1 MTNDTD
7 DAKLLEKEMDGED
20 VLTADLQS
28 EEPENDN
35 DEIRPTDIVFD
46 CPHCGH
52 NLAID
57 YRGAGL
63 QINCVACGRPAL
75 VPIPDGMKIDDLDLS
90 PGELLTQL
98 FQTRRMM
105 LKNEQRIAELEETL
119 ASVKIRRTEL
129 EKARMTT
136 LHRCAELVGM
146 CQSGLKLQGDMA
158 NTLNRMI
165 ALIAEEQQR

>member
-7 DAKLLEKEMDGED
+7 DAKLLEKEMDNEG
-20 VLTADLQS
+20 VLTSDLQS
-28 EEPENDN
+28 EESEN

-63 QINCVACGRPAL
+63 QINCVACGRQAL

-90 PGELLTQL
+90 SGELLTQL

-105 LKNEQRIAELEETL
+105 LKSEQRVAELEETL
-119 ASVKIRRTEL
+119 ASIKLRRTEL

-146 CQSGLKLQGDMA
+146 CQSGLKLQADMA

-165 ALIAEEQQR
+165 VLIAEEQQR

>member
-7 DAKLLEKEMDGED
+7 DAKILEELEGED
-20 VLTADLQS
+20 VLISADVQS
-28 EEPENDN
+28 EESEG

-52 NLAID
+52 NHAID

-63 QINCVACGRPAL
+63 QINCVACGEAAL

-98 FQTRRMM
+98 FQTRRM
-105 LKNEQRIAELEETL
+105 LVKSEQRITELEEML
-119 ASVKIRRTEL
+119 AGVKLRRTEL
-129 EKARMTT
+129 EKSRMTT

-146 CQSGLKLQGDMA
+146 CQSGLKLQGDMT

-165 ALIAEEQQR
+165 ALIGEEQQL

>member
-1 MTNDTD
+1 MMKNPTD
-7 DAKLLEKEMDGED
+7 QNTPEAEELAEEAQ
-20 VLTADLQS
+20 VADLPLDES
-28 EEPENDN
+28 
-35 DEIRPTDIVFD
+35 DEIRVTDIVFD

-63 QINCVACGRPAL
+63 QINCVACEQPVL

-90 PGELLTQL
+90 AGELLTQL

-105 LKNEQRIAELEETL
+105 LKSEQRINELEETL
-119 ASVKIRRTEL
+119 NSIKMRRTEL
-129 EKARMTT
+129 EKSRMTT
-136 LHRCAELVGM
+136 LHRCAELVNM
-146 CQSGLKLQGDMA
+146 CQGVLKFQSDASA
-158 NTLNRMI
+158 NINRMI